1 MTVLTTDGHY
11 LSGTPAAIIER
22 IEVLVAV
29 GASLQGSQ
37 DADLILGECRRIGRY
52 RSSIG
57 PALADVAAYNLIKG
71 LAEDWHLLIK
81 P

>member
-1 MTVLTTDGHY
+1 MTVLTTDGHF
-11 LSGTPAAIIER
+11 LSGTPASIVER
-22 IEVLVAV
+22 IEILVAV

-37 DADLILGECRRIGRY
+37 DAEMVLGECRRIGRY

-57 PALADVAAYNLIKG
+57 PALADVAAYNLLKG
-71 LAEDWHLLIK
+71 LAEDGHLLVK